1 MVEKY
6 VTYVSSSSLSWQN
19 AFHLLEQYNDGSDLF
34 REGILHTMQLL
45 DTWQENNIGVI
56 TLDEQSQAFLAQ
68 FGG

>member
-6 VTYVSSSSLSWQN
+6 VTYVSSSSRSWQN
-19 AFHLLEQYNDGSDLF
+19 AFHLLEQYNDGSDLY
-34 REGILHTMQLL
+34 REGVLHIAQLL
-45 DTWQENNIGVI
+45 DTWQQNNIGVI

>member
-6 VTYVSSSSLSWQN
+6 VNYVSSSSLSWQN

-34 REGILHTMQLL
+34 KEGVLRIAMLL
-45 DTWQENNIGVI
+45 DTWQQNNIGVI

-68 FGG
+68 FAG